1 MIKKHEGTLHQR
13 EVLFETY
20 LKATGFNAEPVLLM
34 HEDDKSAGKIIDRI
48 KKECPE
54 YEFST
59 TDKKLHRLW
68 IVQDV
73 EKVAKLPPF

>member
-1 MIKKHEGTLHQR
+1 MKKHYTN

-20 LKATGFNAEPVLLM
+20 PATGFNAEPVLLM
-34 HEDDKSAGKIIDRI
+34 HEDDLVFQAFIDRI
-48 KKECPE
+48 KKERPE

-73 EKVAKLPPF
+73 RR